1 MIFLY
6 HFRKYSDDNEA
17 LSRRFD
23 FGITYLFPFGD
34 TRYKSNP
41 LMGSNT
47 CTNNIII
54 SISTKRHHFFAF
66 LHTGTIRHVKEM
78 WNNIMEKV
86 AGKVLNPIKFIALLN
101 LYQRFIYLLSHLYT
115 YIGICRLYM

>member
-6 HFRKYSDDNEA
+6 HFRKYSNDNEA
-17 LSRRFD
+17 LSMLFD
-23 FGITYLFPFGD
+23 FGNTYLFPFGD

-47 CTNNIII
+47 CTNNKI

-86 AGKVLNPIKFIALLN
+86 AGKVLNPVKFIALLN
-101 LYQRFIYLLSHLYT
+101 ISFIYIY
-115 YIGICRLYM
+115 RYM